1 VFDVKACLELIVA
14 LGLVVAMWIRLERR
28 MTRIEDRV
36 HERYRDK
43 KENNERL
50 KKIENWLP
58 KDKPLS

>member
-1 VFDVKACLELIVA
+1 MFDVKACLELIVA